1 MVKILRNIISNIDV
15 VTKLEKVG
23 ITTARDL
30 LEANKI
36 LLLCLLDLPL
46 KDIDII
52 IDDVSKSYEPVNVLH
67 CEDIYE
73 DYIKSQNFMSSSIK
87 LLDDA
92 LRGGLPVGCI
102 TEITGS
108 PGAGKTQF
116 CFGVC
121 VQAIVDHW
129 KNNAFSA
136 IKTVDGNAPMYSAGG
151 GVIYYDTENK
161 FNAERFK
168 QIAIK
173 KFPELFDTQL
183 SNDAIH
189 RLETLF
195 SKIEIRKVLT
205 SEELNDDIASKETQD
220 FIVERG
226 IKLIV
231 VDSIAYLLRHE
242 SFDEKSREMKLIAP
256 AANLKAI
263 ADKVGLVVLVTN
275 QITQVESDC
284 FDNNDKFG
292 DTFQQSTTTFRP
304 YLGPTWSHCTSC
316 RIVMR
321 CDADN
326 FQLPDVRFIEIAKS
340 PLAPKSTL
348 NYKITDTGISCDLV

>member
-1 MVKILRNIISNIDV
+1 MKFTQNARINKTKYLLSKPSEFKEQLDKEIASFSTSVKKHKFKPAVRLNGLS
-15 VTKLEKVG
+15 
-23 ITTARDL
+23 
-30 LEANKI
+30 
-36 LLLCLLDLPL
+36 
-46 KDIDII
+46 DI
-52 IDDVSKSYEPVNVLH
+52 VWE
-67 CEDIYE
+67 
-73 DYIKSQNFMSSSIK
+73 
-87 LLDDA
+87 
-92 LRGGLPVGCI
+92 
-102 TEITGS
+102 
-108 PGAGKTQF
+108 
-116 CFGVC
+116 
-121 VQAIVDHW
+121 
-129 KNNAFSA
+129 
-136 IKTVDGNAPMYSAGG
+136 
-151 GVIYYDTENK
+151 
-161 FNAERFK
+161 
-168 QIAIK
+168 K

-205 SEELNDDIASKETQD
+205 SEELNNDIASMETQD

-326 FQLPDVRFIEIAKS
+326 FQLPDMRFIEIAKS

-348 NYKITDTGISCDLV
+348 NYKITDSGISCDLV